1 MGSGLAEAAAAASA
15 VVAASVAAD
24 AAVVVAVLPR
34 QVVATEYAC
43 KSPGC
48 RIKEWCVQRLISKG
62 YANSWI
68 PNPFQYAR
76 AIS

>member
-24 AAVVVAVLPR
+24 AAVVAAVLPR

-48 RIKEWCVQRLISKG
+48 SKDQNFC
-62 YANSWI
+62 ASLQQN
-68 PNPFQYAR
+68 
-76 AIS
+76 